1 MILPTTR
8 TEGAILFADLLDT
21 IAQGEGPGQQ
31 PTDFGLGGTPSGG
44 VPLGGTPSGGVPL
57 PKTAE
62 AADDTARSWAGWY

>member
-44 VPLGGTPSGGVPL
+44 VPL